1 MNKKKYEIV
10 DMRNRKYVIEDFK
23 KFYTHINLY
32 HSQGDSIH
40 EENGFLFFVND
51 EFRENLKQLL
61 D

>member
-1 MNKKKYEIV
+1 MNKKKYEIL
-10 DMRNRKYVIEDFK
+10 DMRNRKYVIVDFK